1 MERKFTLCAPSEK
14 EREMWI
20 SGFHYVV
27 ASTATLQEI
36 MKNNNKKHD
45 QKLRKRT
52 EIFKKQN
59 AHKDLE
65 SVRSIRAST
74 ANSVETYEAVRGVPF
89 EG

>member
-1 MERKFTLCAPSEK
+1 
-14 EREMWI
+14 
-20 SGFHYVV
+20 
-27 ASTATLQEI
+27 

-45 QKLRKRT
+45 MKLKKRT